1 MIALLLALLV
11 AGYYWARET
20 TLDLITRGEGRLI
33 AEGQNKLVQAPS
45 GGVVTDILVT
55 DGDTVESGQLL
66 ALINSTAAE
75 GSLEEIVAK
84 KNSLLAKLIRL
95 DAELKSA
102 TKKQLEN
109 KLSKFAE
116 NIKESQ
122 LALFLANRSNL
133 RSRLFSI
140 ESERDQLEKSLIT
153 IKEELAG
160 SRELLNLV
168 SEENKELSPLI
179 AAGALGASEKF
190 RLKRESAQL
199 NSEIQ
204 VLEAKVL
211 ETEAGYLKL

>member
-116 NIKESQ
+116 SIKESQ

-140 ESERDQLEKSLIT
+140 
-153 IKEELAG
+153 
-160 SRELLNLV
+160 
-168 SEENKELSPLI
+168 
-179 AAGALGASEKF
+179 
-190 RLKRESAQL
+190 
-199 NSEIQ
+199 
-204 VLEAKVL
+204 
-211 ETEAGYLKL
+211 

>member
-1 MIALLLALLV
+1 MSKYLSQIMIALLLALLV

-102 TKKQLEN
+102 TKKQ
-109 KLSKFAE
+109 
-116 NIKESQ
+116 
-122 LALFLANRSNL
+122 
-133 RSRLFSI
+133 
-140 ESERDQLEKSLIT
+140 
-153 IKEELAG
+153 
-160 SRELLNLV
+160 RELVN
-168 SEENKELSPLI
+168 
-179 AAGALGASEKF
+179 
-190 RLKRESAQL
+190 
-199 NSEIQ
+199 
-204 VLEAKVL
+204 
-211 ETEAGYLKL
+211 